1 MGGEQHWQQA
11 SPEQQI
17 MALERALTHPT
28 VLGLEITQ
36 LTRPKSEQLQ
46 SVGYKGKQE
55 VWLLRTGSGTAGLAG
70 VALAET
76 TSGAVRSHGAA
87 AIGAWNRFEAHGER
101 GRHEPQNNIGVVRR
115 LGSA

>member
-1 MGGEQHWQQA
+1 LSWA
-11 SPEQQI
+11 VTI
-17 MALERALTHPT
+17 R
-28 VLGLEITQ
+28 
-36 LTRPKSEQLQ
+36 
-46 SVGYKGKQE
+46 